1 MARLVADGTYTL
13 KYLDV
18 ELYPTHVSKR
28 IVCSVARSAT
38 RVGACCCGAGS
49 LCCTSM
55 HWSCQQ
61 RDVVQVNTAGVAATG
76 GRAGFGGPLT
86 DADAAG
92 APADGIAELTGV
104 ARTTGHTWTRA
115 DRSAGTP
122 KKNAIVPGWSLIYA
136 AHKQARK
143 RRGGEGREP

>member
-1 MARLVADGTYTL
+1 MHLSRLPPV
-13 KYLDV
+13 V
-18 ELYPTHVSKR
+18 ESEGRNGRLSR
-28 IVCSVARSAT
+28 A
-38 RVGACCCGAGS
+38 VGRWAIEHLLTPGS

-104 ARTTGHTWTRA
+104 ARTT
-115 DRSAGTP
+115 
-122 KKNAIVPGWSLIYA
+122 
-136 AHKQARK
+136 ARMDST
-143 RRGGEGREP
+143 